1 MSSFDI
7 ESPDEVTER
16 NELCPEGVKEPDVVT
31 EKNRFGE
38 LYEKWIEMR
47 SVYKCLTLIL
57 LIIEIL
63 AFAWLIND
71 LNQSKKKQN
80 KIIELER
87 QILSL
92 EGSILEQEQNI
103 ILEIKE
109 LKGIVTNPK

>member
-1 MSSFDI
+1 MDTQLI
-7 ESPDEVTER
+7 
-16 NELCPEGVKEPDVVT
+16 
-31 EKNRFGE
+31 
-38 LYEKWIEMR
+38 
-47 SVYKCLTLIL
+47 LTLIL
-57 LIIEIL
+57 LVIEIL

-109 LKGIVTNPK
+109 LKGIVSNLK

>member
-1 MSSFDI
+1 MDTQL
-7 ESPDEVTER
+7 V
-16 NELCPEGVKEPDVVT
+16 
-31 EKNRFGE
+31 
-38 LYEKWIEMR
+38 
-47 SVYKCLTLIL
+47 LTLIL

-80 KIIELER
+80 KIIQLER

-109 LKGIVTNPK
+109 LKGIVSNLK

>member
-1 MSSFDI
+1 MNTQLI
-7 ESPDEVTER
+7 
-16 NELCPEGVKEPDVVT
+16 
-31 EKNRFGE
+31 
-38 LYEKWIEMR
+38 
-47 SVYKCLTLIL
+47 LTLIL
-57 LIIEIL
+57 LIIEL
-63 AFAWLIND
+63 VAFAWLIND

-109 LKGIVTNPK
+109 LKGIVTNIK

>member
-1 MSSFDI
+1 MDTQLI
-7 ESPDEVTER
+7 
-16 NELCPEGVKEPDVVT
+16 
-31 EKNRFGE
+31 
-38 LYEKWIEMR
+38 
-47 SVYKCLTLIL
+47 LTLIL
-57 LIIEIL
+57 LVIEIL

-109 LKGIVTNPK
+109 LKRIVSNLK